1 MVVGEEGKINLSSYP
16 DPSNQEMQANAGRST
31 KRVEKSVEFK
41 VLSTTFCFMRV
52 VVDLGIQTEVKLTSI

>member
-1 MVVGEEGKINLSSYP
+1 M
-16 DPSNQEMQANAGRST
+16 GRST

-52 VVDLGIQTEVKLTSI
+52 VVDLGIQTEVKLTTI